1 MNRLFAGAD
10 SSAKPSVGAAS
21 AAKGA
26 RARARLFALLASL
39 VSLASHAQTPPHD
52 TFTLAT
58 TAPAETRH
66 INVYTPPG
74 YDTSTDRY
82 PVLYMPDGGLQED
95 FPHVAKAL
103 DEGVRA
109 GEVQPLILVGIE
121 NTERRRDMTG
131 PTTVDSDK
139 AIAPRVG
146 GSAVFR
152 AFIAKQL
159 MPEIGRRYRVNGC
172 RGIIGE
178 SLAGL
183 FSVESFLREPDLFD
197 TVIAISPSLWW
208 NDGSLVRDAPALLR
222 SQPWASRRLFLTSAD
237 EDNIA
242 PNVVK
247 LAEALKADEPKGLD
261 WIYVPRPEQHHDTI
275 YLASERFAL
284 RQAYPP
290 TKADVVGPTRERR
303 VLFIG
308 NSLTYVNNLPS
319 AFASL
324 APSGVHIMVDMIARA
339 GASLDDYDHDP
350 VVMQALASGRYTDVI
365 LQERGGNATCTP
377 GCEKRLA
384 AFERTD
390 QVTLALA
397 RDARA
402 AGASV
407 YYLGTWQRASREI
420 SEGEV
425 RGERRIAALADI
437 PLIELSET
445 RRRLMATYPDATW
458 THADGEHPGQ
468 TMTALMALRT
478 WHVVMGVTSTQTPCV
493 TGALWY
499 HAPDPVGVVHIDM
512 AATPST
518 CLVDAPMAA
527 RLAAAP

>member
-1 MNRLFAGAD
+1 M
-10 SSAKPSVGAAS
+10 
-21 AAKGA
+21 GA
-26 RARARLFALLASL
+26 RARARILALLASL
-39 VSLASHAQTPPHD
+39 VSLASHAQTPPHN

-58 TAPAETRH
+58 AAPAEIRH

-74 YDTSTDRY
+74 YDASTNRY

-95 FPHVAKAL
+95 FPHVAKAV
-103 DEGVRA
+103 DEGIRA
-109 GEVQPLILVGIE
+109 GEIQPLILVGIE

-139 AIAPRVG
+139 AIASHVG

-159 MPEIGRRYRVNGC
+159 MPEIGRRYRVNAR

-183 FSVESFLREPDLFD
+183 FAVETFLREPGLFD

-208 NDGSLVRDAPALLR
+208 NDGSLVREAPVLLKN
-222 SQPWASRRLFLTSAD
+222 QPQGARRLFLTSAD

-242 PNVVK
+242 PNVAR
-247 LAEALKADEPKGLD
+247 LAEVLNTGAPNGLD
-261 WIYVPRPEQHHDTI
+261 WSYVPRPEQHHDTI
-275 YLASERFAL
+275 YLASEAFAL
-284 RQAYPP
+284 RRAFPP
-290 TKADVVGPTRERR
+290 KKPADVVPKGEHR

-324 APSGVHIMVDMIARA
+324 APAGMRFSVDMIARA
-339 GASLDDYDHDP
+339 GAALEDYDHDP
-350 VVMQALASGRYTDVI
+350 VVMHALATGGYTDVI

-377 GCEKRLA
+377 GCEQRLA

-390 QVTLALA
+390 QATVALTS
-397 RDARA
+397 DARA
-402 AGASV
+402 GGARV

-425 RGERRIAALADI
+425 RGEQRIATLAGI

-445 RRRLMATYPDATW
+445 RRRLMETYPDAAW

-468 TMTALMALRT
+468 AMTALMALRT
-478 WHVVMGVTSTQTPCV
+478 WRAVMGEVSTRTPCV
-493 TGALWY
+493 PGALWD
-499 HAPDPVGVVHIDM
+499 HAPKPEDVLHVDM
-512 AATPST
+512 GTTPAT
-518 CLVDAPMAA
+518 CLVDASMAA
-527 RLAAAP
+527 RLSAVP

>member
-1 MNRLFAGAD
+1 MRGGLH
-10 SSAKPSVGAAS
+10 VGAAS

-26 RARARLFALLASL
+26 RARVMIFALALSIL
-39 VSLASHAQTPPHD
+39 SLAAQAQTPPHD
-52 TFTLAT
+52 TFTLST

-66 INVYTPPG
+66 INVYKPPG
-74 YDTSTDRY
+74 YDVSSDRY
-82 PVLYMPDGGLQED
+82 PVLYMPDGGLEED

-103 DEGVRA
+103 DEGIRA
-109 GEVQPLILVGIE
+109 GEIAPLILVGIE

-131 PTTVDSDK
+131 PTTVASDK

-152 AFIAKQL
+152 GFIAKQL
-159 MPEIGRRYRVNGC
+159 IPEIGRRYRVDGH

-208 NDGSLVRDAPALLR
+208 NDGALLREAPALLAH
-222 SQPWASRRLFLTSAD
+222 QPRGKRYLFLTSAD

-242 PNVVK
+242 PNVAA
-247 LAEALKADEPKGLD
+247 LAATLKSEAPAALD
-261 WIYVPRPEQHHDTI
+261 WIYVPRPEEHHDTI
-275 YLASERFAL
+275 YLASEKFAL
-284 RQAYPP
+284 RRAFPP
-290 TKADVVGPTRERR
+290 SKSATAAQDNQRR

-324 APSGVHIMVDMIARA
+324 APEGVHFSVDMIARP
-339 GASLDDYDHDP
+339 GAALEDYDHDP
-350 VVMQALASGRYTDVI
+350 VVMRALATGGYTDVI
-365 LQERGGNATCTP
+365 LQERGGNAMCAP

-384 AFERTD
+384 VFTRTD
-390 QVTLALA
+390 QSTVALA

-402 AGASV
+402 SGARV
-407 YYLGTWQRASREI
+407 YYLGTWQRANREV
-420 SEGEV
+420 SENEV
-425 RGERRIAALADI
+425 RGERRIAALAGM
-437 PLIELSET
+437 PLIEFSET
-445 RRRLMATYPDATW
+445 RRRLVEMYPEAAW
-458 THADGEHPGQ
+458 THADGEHPGY

-478 WHVVMGVTSTQTPCV
+478 WRAVMGEVSTRTPCV
-493 TGALWY
+493 AGPLWY
-499 HAPDPVGVVHIDM
+499 HAPDPEGLVHIDTT
-512 AATPST
+512 ATPST

-527 RLAAAP
+527 KLAAAP

>member
-1 MNRLFAGAD
+1 MI
-10 SSAKPSVGAAS
+10 
-21 AAKGA
+21 
-26 RARARLFALLASL
+26 FALATGILSL
-39 VSLASHAQTPPHD
+39 SLHAQASGQD
-52 TFTLAT
+52 AFTLT
-58 TAPAETRH
+58 TTTPAETRR
-66 INVYTPPG
+66 INVYKPPG
-74 YDTSTDRY
+74 YDGSSDRY

-103 DEGVRA
+103 DEGIRA
-109 GEVQPLILVGIE
+109 GEIQPLILVGIE

-131 PTTVDSDK
+131 PTTVASDK

-159 MPEIGRRYRVNGC
+159 VPEVARRYRVNAH

-183 FSVESFLREPDLFD
+183 FTVEAFLREPGLFD

-208 NDGSLVRDAPALLR
+208 NDGSLVREAPALLKD
-222 SQPWASRRLFLTSAD
+222 QPQGERHLFLTSAD

-242 PNVVK
+242 PNVAR
-247 LAEALKADEPKGLD
+247 LADVLKADAPKRLN

-275 YLASERFAL
+275 YLASEKFAL
-284 RQAYPP
+284 RRAYPP
-290 TKADVVGPTRERR
+290 KEPSVAGPEGEHR

-324 APSGVHIMVDMIARA
+324 APAGMRVSVDMIARA
-339 GASLDDYDHDP
+339 GAALEDFEHDP
-350 VVMQALASGRYTDVI
+350 VVMHALATGGYTDVI

-377 GCEKRLA
+377 GCEKRMA

-390 QVTLALA
+390 QATLALA
-397 RDARA
+397 SDARA
-402 AGASV
+402 GGARV

-425 RGERRIAALADI
+425 RGERRIAALAGI

-445 RRRLMATYPDATW
+445 RRRLMATYPDAAW

-478 WHVVMGVTSTQTPCV
+478 WRAVMGEVSIRPPCV
-493 TGALWY
+493 AGALWY
-499 HAPDPVGVVHIDM
+499 HAPQPDDVMHIDI

-527 RLAAAP
+527 KLAAAP

>member
-1 MNRLFAGAD
+1 M
-10 SSAKPSVGAAS
+10 
-21 AAKGA
+21 GA
-26 RARARLFALLASL
+26 RARATILALALCV
-39 VSLASHAQTPPHD
+39 VSPTTRAQTPPHD

-66 INVYTPPG
+66 LNVYKPPG

-95 FPHVAKAL
+95 FPHVAKTL
-103 DEGVRA
+103 DEGIRA
-109 GEVQPLILVGIE
+109 GEIEPLVLVGIE
-121 NTERRRDMTG
+121 NTERRREMTG
-131 PTTVDSDK
+131 PTTVASDK

-152 AFIAKQL
+152 AFISKQL
-159 MPEIGRRYRVNGC
+159 VPEIAARYRVDGR

-183 FSVESFLREPDLFD
+183 FSVESFLREPALFD

-208 NDGSLVRDAPALLR
+208 NDGSLVREASAFLKN
-222 SQPWASRRLFLTSAD
+222 QPQGERHLFLTSAD

-242 PNVVK
+242 PNVAK
-247 LAEALKADEPKGLD
+247 LVDLLKADAPNGLD
-261 WIYVPRPEQHHDTI
+261 WIDVPRPEQHHDTI
-275 YLASERFAL
+275 YLASEKFAL
-284 RQAYPP
+284 RRAYPP
-290 TKADVVGPTRERR
+290 KKPALAGAAGGHR

-324 APSGVHIMVDMIARA
+324 APASVHISVDMIARA
-339 GASLDDYDHDP
+339 GASLEDYEHDP
-350 VVMQALASGRYTDVI
+350 VVMHALATGGYTDVI

-377 GCEKRLA
+377 GCEKHMA

-390 QVTLALA
+390 QATVALA

-402 AGASV
+402 GGARV

-425 RGERRIAALADI
+425 RGERRIATLADI

-445 RRRLMATYPDATW
+445 RRRLMENYPDAVW

-478 WHVVMGVTSTQTPCV
+478 WRVVMGEVSVRPPCV
-493 TGALWY
+493 AGALWY
-499 HAPDPVGVVHIDM
+499 HAPQPDDVMHIDM

-518 CLVDAPMAA
+518 CLVDASMAA
-527 RLAAAP
+527 KLAAAP

>member
-1 MNRLFAGAD
+1 M
-10 SSAKPSVGAAS
+10 
-21 AAKGA
+21 GA
-26 RARARLFALLASL
+26 RARATLLALALSIASL
-39 VSLASHAQTPPHD
+39 TARAQTPPHD
-52 TFTLAT
+52 TFTLTT

-66 INVYTPPG
+66 LNVYKPPG

-103 DEGVRA
+103 DEGIRA
-109 GEVQPLILVGIE
+109 GEIQPLILVGIE

-131 PTTVDSDK
+131 PTTVASDK

-146 GSAVFR
+146 GSSVFR

-159 MPEIGRRYRVNGC
+159 IPEIGRRYRVNAH

-208 NDGSLVRDAPALLR
+208 NDGSLVREAPALLKN
-222 SQPWASRRLFLTSAD
+222 QPQGERHLFLTSAD

-242 PNVVK
+242 PNVAK
-247 LAEALKADEPKGLD
+247 LADVLKADAPKGLD
-261 WIYVPRPEQHHDTI
+261 WIDVPRPEQHHDTI
-275 YLASERFAL
+275 YLASEKFAL
-284 RQAYPP
+284 RRAYSPKKP
-290 TKADVVGPTRERR
+290 AVAVAAPAGGHR

-319 AFASL
+319 AFGSL
-324 APSGVHIMVDMIARA
+324 ASASVHVGVDMIARA
-339 GASLDDYDHDP
+339 GASLEDYDHDP
-350 VVMQALASGRYTDVI
+350 VVMHALATGGYTDVI

-377 GCEKRLA
+377 GCEKRMA
-384 AFERTD
+384 AFELTD
-390 QVTLALA
+390 RATVALA
-397 RDARA
+397 NDARA
-402 AGASV
+402 AGARV

-425 RGERRIAALADI
+425 RGERRIAALAGI

-445 RRRLMATYPDATW
+445 RRLLMETYPDAAW

-468 TMTALMALRT
+468 AMTALMALRT
-478 WHVVMGVTSTQTPCV
+478 WRAVMGEVPTRTPCV
-493 TGALWY
+493 AGALWY
-499 HAPDPVGVVHIDM
+499 HAPNPEGVLHIDM
-512 AATPST
+512 EATPST
-518 CLVDAPMAA
+518 CLIDAPMAA
-527 RLAAAP
+527 RLSAAP